1 VLVLSENRTLPDL
14 RFLHSGSSA
23 NPNMERMDI
32 AAVLVV
38 SADDRLRL
46 LLLLLFMVK
55 GVDMLDMMDMLDMV
69 SDETKMSR
77 TQK

>member
-1 VLVLSENRTLPDL
+1 
-14 RFLHSGSSA
+14 
-23 NPNMERMDI
+23 MDI

-38 SADDRLRL
+38 SAEDRLRL

-77 TQK
+77 TQ